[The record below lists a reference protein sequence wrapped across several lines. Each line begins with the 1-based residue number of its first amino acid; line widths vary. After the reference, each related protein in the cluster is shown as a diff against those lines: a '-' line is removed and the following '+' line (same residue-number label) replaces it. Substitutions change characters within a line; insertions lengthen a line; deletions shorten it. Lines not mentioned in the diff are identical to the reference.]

1 MHKAFQ
7 FHPDAEIKALIFD
20 CDGTLADT
28 FPAHYRA
35 FKEAL
40 EIYNINFE
48 TDFYAARVGL
58 SRYQLLTQLATET
71 GIAFDPEDIA
81 ARNADLFLKHID
93 AVTPIPFVTDIVR
106 QFQGVMPLGVASGGQ
121 AAIVTATLQAIKLYD
136 IFDTVVTIEDTHR
149 GKPHPDLYLTAA
161 ERLKINP
168 EDIQAFEDSDE
179 GIEAARSATMKVID
193 IRPYYQPD
201 PTTW

>member
-1 MHKAFQ
+1 MHKALQ
-7 FHPDAEIKALIFD
+7 FHPDAGIKALIFD

-48 TDFYAARVGL
+48 TGFYGARLGL
-58 SRYQLLTQLATET
+58 SRYQLVTELEAHYKMRLNDIY
-71 GIAFDPEDIA
+71 IASRTAE
-81 ARNADLFLKHID
+81 LFLTHIGSVRPIT
-93 AVTPIPFVTDIVR
+93 VTTELVHRFHGIY
-106 QFQGVMPLGVASGGQ
+106 PLGVASGGQ
-121 AAIVTATLQAIKLYD
+121 RTMVTASLNAIGLLD
-136 IFDTVVTIEDTHR
+136 RFETVVTIEDTGK
-149 GKPHPDLYLTAA
+149 GKPHPDLYLAAA
-161 ERLKINP
+161 ENLKILP
-168 EDIQAFEDSDE
+168 EHIQAFEDTDE

-193 IRPYYQPD
+193 IRPHYTPD